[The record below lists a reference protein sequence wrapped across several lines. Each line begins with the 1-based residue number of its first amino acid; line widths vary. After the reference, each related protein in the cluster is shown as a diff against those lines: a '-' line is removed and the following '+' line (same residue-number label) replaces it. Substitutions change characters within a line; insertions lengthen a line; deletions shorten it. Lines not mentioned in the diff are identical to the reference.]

1 MAASAGRTT
10 THEILFIVPEN
21 GLLVEVAGLCDIFS
35 RANRALPDSSRL
47 PRYSWRVAS
56 TTRRKTIEGSSGL
69 KVLADAQL
77 AELDPTQRWGT
88 VIVTGRGPESSA
100 NEGVCDL
107 SLIHI

>member
-1 MAASAGRTT
+1 MAASVVRST

-35 RANRALPDSSRL
+35 RANLALPDSSRL

-56 TTRRKTIEGSSGL
+56 TTRKKTIEGSSGL
-69 KVLADAQL
+69 KVVADAQL
-77 AELDPTQRWGT
+77 AELDPTRRWAT

-100 NEGVCDL
+100 NEAV
-107 SLIHI
+107 S